1 MSIPSQ
7 LNRTLGLR
15 LAIVMVIGN
24 IIGSGIYKKVAPM
37 AAELHSSGW
46 VLLCWVLGGVITLFG
61 ALSNAEIAG
70 MLADTGGEYAYY
82 KKIYG
87 RFFSFLY
94 GWSNFAAIKTAAIAS
109 ISYVFAQSLNSMVH
123 LPPLLTSWADINI
136 AGVFYPFEGFN
147 VKLTAIIL
155 IMLLTSFNSKGLRL
169 GADLSTILLLLVLAG
184 ILSIIVF
191 GSTSPQADM
200 AASFTMAT
208 APSQPVTISAVFTAM
223 LAAFWAYEG
232 WNSVGF
238 LGGEI
243 KNPHRNVPISIATG
257 LFIVIILYLLANIT
271 YLSLIPASSF
281 EQIHAAGN
289 SIAAVE
295 SVKVFWGA
303 GGVFFI
309 SMLILLSTL
318 GCTHATIL
326 SNSRTSFA
334 MAKEGL
340 FFPKMAKIN
349 SSRVPGN
356 ALWYQGVWA
365 SILVLSGTFDQLTD
379 MLIFAAFIYYG
390 ATTLGVF
397 ILRKRMPQAERPY
410 KVWGYPV
417 VPAIFI
423 VFCIFLIGNTL
434 MTRPREAA
442 IGLTLILLGIP
453 FYWWFNRK
461 NKTVNPEEVL
471 ADDFQEITA
480 ENS

>member
-1 MSIPSQ
+1 MSLPTQ

-37 AAELHSSGW
+37 AAELHSPGW
-46 VLLCWVLGGVITLFG
+46 ILICWVLGGIISMFG
-61 ALSNAEIAG
+61 ALSNAEIAS

-109 ISYVFAQSLNSMVH
+109 ISYVFAESLNSIVH
-123 LPPLLTSWADINI
+123 LPSVLTSWADINI

-147 VKLTAIIL
+147 VKLVSILLIIIL
-155 IMLLTSFNSKGLRL
+155 TWINSKGLKT
-169 GADLSTILLLLVLAG
+169 GAELSTVLLLLVIAG
-184 ILSIIVF
+184 ITLIIVF
-191 GSTSPQADM
+191 GSSSPEAEISG
-200 AASFTMAT
+200 SFNMVTPT
-208 APSQPVTISAVFTAM
+208 QPVTISAIFTAM

-243 KNPHRNVPISIATG
+243 KNPNRNVPLSIG
-257 LFIVIILYLLANIT
+257 LGLLIVIVLYLLANIT
-271 YLSLIPASSF
+271 YLSLISIESL
-281 EQIHAAGN
+281 EQINAAGN

-295 SVKVFWGA
+295 SVKVFWGT
-303 GGVFFI
+303 GGVLFI
-309 SMLILLSTL
+309 SLLILLSTL

-326 SNSRTSFA
+326 SNARTSYA

-349 SSRVPGN
+349 SSKVPGN
-356 ALWYQGVWA
+356 ALWYQGIWA
-365 SILVLSGTFDQLTD
+365 CILILSGTFDQLTD

-397 ILRKRMPQAERPY
+397 ILRKKMPDAPRPY

-417 VPAIFI
+417 IPASFIIFC
-423 VFCIFLIGNTL
+423 VFLIGNTL
-434 MTRPREAA
+434 IARPREAA

-461 NKTVNPEEVL
+461 KKIEIYTVN
-471 ADDFQEITA
+471 Q
-480 ENS
+480 